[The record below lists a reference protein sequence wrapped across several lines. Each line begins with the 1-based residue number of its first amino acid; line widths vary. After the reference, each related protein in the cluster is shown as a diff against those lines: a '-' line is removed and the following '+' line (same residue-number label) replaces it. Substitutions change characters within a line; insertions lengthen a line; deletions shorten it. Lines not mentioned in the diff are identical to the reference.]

1 MSRISLQQKL
11 ILGLAAIFV
20 VIGGTMVYDASREI
34 ATQDDTFANA
44 QETAEATWEL
54 PPVSGTGDGTTPV
67 IKGART
73 VGVEQNAVFAKLTF
87 FRPSTGKS
95 LVRAQPLFVGD
106 GVSTEALRRGPGHYP
121 ETAGLGEPGN
131 LAIAGHRTGWG
142 SPFRRINDLKA
153 GDLIILETEAGD
165 RYEYRVVR
173 KFITDPTDV
182 SVLSQA
188 PIEGQEFVIT
198 LTTCDPPN
206 TSERRLIVQGVLG
219 AAG

>member
-1 MSRISLQQKL
+1 MISLQQKL
-11 ILGLAAIFV
+11 ILGLAALFV

-34 ATQDDTFANA
+34 AAQDDTFATA
-44 QETAEATWEL
+44 QETAGATWTL
-54 PPVSGTGDGTTPV
+54 PPVSGEGDGTTPV

-73 VGVEQNAVFAKLTF
+73 EGVAPNEVFAKLTF

-95 LVRAQPLFVGD
+95 LVRGQPLFVGD
-106 GVSTEALRRGPGHYP
+106 GVSTLALRRGPGHYP

-142 SPFRRINDLKA
+142 SPFRRLNDLKQ
-153 GDLIILETEAGD
+153 GDLIILESASGD

-173 KFITDPTDV
+173 KFIVDPTET
-182 SVLSQA
+182 SVLSPT
-188 PIEGQEFVIT
+188 PIDGAEFVIT

-219 AAG
+219 APE